1 MVDNQHENLP
11 WKISLN
17 ITLRPNHIF
26 RCIEEGLGCFMPWGF
41 HEGLWSLVEKFWHTN
56 VLELKAVRLAF
67 LSFTDRQHGSSLLFT
82 SHGRH
87 PEQTLIKILKI
98 IWGYLVERNIH
109 LTAEYILSLNN
120 QTADWNSRNF
130 QDSSKWNLCPTFF
143 TQICSHLWKPLL
155 DLSASR
161 LCHQLPRYIAW

>member
-1 MVDNQHENLP
+1 MHRRRAGVLYA
-11 WKISLN
+11 
-17 ITLRPNHIF
+17 
-26 RCIEEGLGCFMPWGF
+26 MGF
-41 HEGLWSLVEKFWHTN
+41 PRGSLVFSGEILAHKCSRIKSSKASISFIYRTDKAKFN
-56 VLELKAVRLAF
+56 
-67 LSFTDRQHGSSLLFT
+67 SSTDRQHGSSLLFT

-120 QTADWNSRNF
+120 QTEDWNSRNF